1 MTVII
6 ALVAGAIGAGLGY
19 TLKRRSGI
27 DQRRLAE
34 ENAAEMRAAADA
46 EKKAILLEAKEEAIR
61 ILATAEE
68 DARQLRIEIQAQERR
83 LRQKEENLDR
93 KVEENENRQ
102 RRLQQREEESE
113 ARIRDI
119 ERLRLEQ
126 VSAIERVA
134 ALTREEAR
142 NLLLQRVEEEV
153 RTEAGRRARL
163 IEMEARQHAEAE
175 ARKILSVAIQRY
187 SSDTVGEI
195 TTTVVPIP
203 NEEMKGRII
212 GREGRNIRA
221 LEAITGVDLI
231 IDDTPDAVTLS
242 CFDPVRREIARLALT
257 KLVQDGRIHP
267 ARIEEI
273 VAKSKQE
280 IEQEIREEGEAAAY
294 EAGVPGLHPEIIKVV
309 GRLKYRTSYGQNQ
322 LQHAIEAA
330 HIGAMLAAEV
340 RAEVNVVRRAAF
352 LHDIGKVLTHEVEG
366 PHHIIGADFLRRFGE
381 SKPVVQ
387 AVMGHHDHDPEH
399 QSIEDVLVQA
409 ADAASGARPGARRE
423 SVENYVRRLEALEN
437 VANAFEGVEKSFA
450 IQAGREVRIIVKPD
464 QVDDLGSVRL
474 ARDIVKKIEE
484 TLQYPGQ
491 VKVTVV
497 RETRAVDRALEDL
510 GAGSMVRIVDFHAEA
525 TSEKVAM
532 AWYLDG
538 RVSAVIGTHTHVP
551 TADARLLPGGTA
563 TVTDLG
569 MVRPRDSIIGL
580 QPAVAING
588 FLTAL
593 PQSFAVA
600 E

>member
-1 MTVII
+1 VDVLLLII
-6 ALVAGAIGAGLGY
+6 IVALVAIAVGVGLGY
-19 TLKRRSGI
+19 ILK
-27 DQRRLAE
+27 QRTNTAQRLLAE
-34 ENAAEMRAAADA
+34 ESAGEIRASADA
-46 EKKAILLEAKEEAIR
+46 DKKAILLEAKEEAIR
-61 ILATAEE
+61 TRAAAEGE
-68 DARQLRIEIQAQERR
+68 AREIRSELQSQERR

-93 KVEENENRQ
+93 KMDELEQRT
-102 RRLQQREEESE
+102 RRLQQREEETDTRVRE
-113 ARIRDI
+113 VEQLRRDQI
-119 ERLRLEQ
+119 A
-126 VSAIERVA
+126 AIERVS
-134 ALTREEAR
+134 ALTRDEAR
-142 NLLLQRVEEEV
+142 TLLLQRVEEEV
-153 RTEAGRRARL
+153 RNEASRRARL
-163 IEMEARQHAEAE
+163 IEMEARQVAETQ

-221 LEAITGVDLI
+221 LEAVTGVDLI

-280 IEQEIREEGEAAAY
+280 IEQEIKEEGEAAAY
-294 EAGVPGLHPEIIKVV
+294 AAGVPGLHPEITKVV
-309 GRLKYRTSYGQNQ
+309 GRLKFRTSYGQNQ

-330 HIGAMLAAEV
+330 HIGAMLASEV
-340 RAEVNVVRRAAF
+340 GAEVNIVRRASF

-366 PHHIIGADFLRRFGE
+366 PHHIIGADFIRRFGE
-381 SKPVVQ
+381 SKLVVQ

-423 SVENYVRRLEALEN
+423 SVENYVRRLEALEE
-437 VANAFEGVEKSFA
+437 VANSFEGVEKSFA
-450 IQAGREVRIIVKPD
+450 IQAGREVRIIVKPE
-464 QVDDLGSVRL
+464 QVDDLQAMRL
-474 ARDIVKKIEE
+474 ARDIVRKIEE

-497 RETRAVDRALEDL
+497 RETRAVD
-510 GAGSMVRIVDFHAEA
+510 
-525 TSEKVAM
+525 
-532 AWYLDG
+532 Y
-538 RVSAVIGTHTHVP
+538 
-551 TADARLLPGGTA
+551 AR
-563 TVTDLG
+563 
-569 MVRPRDSIIGL
+569 
-580 QPAVAING
+580 
-588 FLTAL
+588 
-593 PQSFAVA
+593 
-600 E
+600 

>member
-1 MTVII
+1 MTLIV
-6 ALVAGAIGAGLGY
+6 ALVAGVAIGAGLGY

-34 ENAAEMRAAADA
+34 ETAAETRAAADA
-46 EKKAILLEAKEEAIR
+46 EKKAVLLEAKEEAIR

-68 DARQLRIEIQAQERR
+68 DARQLRLEIHAQERR

-126 VSAIERVA
+126 VAAIERVA
-134 ALTREEAR
+134 ALTRDEAR

-221 LEAITGVDLI
+221 LEAVTGVDLI

-309 GRLKYRTSYGQNQ
+309 GRLKFRTSYGQNQ
-322 LQHAIEAA
+322 LQHAVEAA

-340 RAEVNVVRRAAF
+340 GAEVNLVRRASF

-366 PHHIIGADFLRRFGE
+366 PHHIIGADFIRRFGE
-381 SKPVVQ
+381 PKPVVQ
-387 AVMGHHDHDPEH
+387 AVMGHHDHDPER

-423 SVENYVRRLEALEN
+423 SVENYVRRLEALEE
-437 VANAFEGVEKSFA
+437 VANSFEGVEKSFA
-450 IQAGREVRIIVKPD
+450 IQAGREVRIIVKPE
-464 QVDDLGSVRL
+464 QVDDLAAMRL

-497 RETRAVDRALEDL
+497 RETRAVD
-510 GAGSMVRIVDFHAEA
+510 
-525 TSEKVAM
+525 
-532 AWYLDG
+532 Y
-538 RVSAVIGTHTHVP
+538 
-551 TADARLLPGGTA
+551 AR
-563 TVTDLG
+563 
-569 MVRPRDSIIGL
+569 
-580 QPAVAING
+580 
-588 FLTAL
+588 
-593 PQSFAVA
+593 
-600 E
+600 

>member
-1 MTVII
+1 VDVLLLII
-6 ALVAGAIGAGLGY
+6 IVALVAIAVGVGLGY
-19 TLKRRSGI
+19 ILK
-27 DQRRLAE
+27 QRTHTAQRLLAE
-34 ENAAEMRAAADA
+34 ESAGEIRASADA

-61 ILATAEE
+61 TRAAAEGE
-68 DARQLRIEIQAQERR
+68 AREIRSELQSQERR

-93 KVEENENRQ
+93 KMDELEQRT
-102 RRLQQREEESE
+102 RRLQQREEESDTRVRE
-113 ARIRDI
+113 VEQLRRDQI
-119 ERLRLEQ
+119 A
-126 VSAIERVA
+126 AIERVS
-134 ALTREEAR
+134 ALTRDEAR
-142 NLLLQRVEEEV
+142 TLLLQRVEEEV
-153 RTEAGRRARL
+153 RNEASRRARL
-163 IEMEARQHAEAE
+163 IEMEARQVAETQ

-221 LEAITGVDLI
+221 LEAGTGVDLI

-280 IEQEIREEGEAAAY
+280 IEQEIKEEGEAAAY
-294 EAGVPGLHPEIIKVV
+294 AAGVPGLHPEITKVV
-309 GRLKYRTSYGQNQ
+309 GRLKFRTSYGQNQ

-330 HIGAMLAAEV
+330 HIGAMLASEV
-340 RAEVNVVRRAAF
+340 GAEVNIVRRASF

-366 PHHIIGADFLRRFGE
+366 PHHIIGADFIRRFGE
-381 SKPVVQ
+381 SKLVVQ

-399 QSIEDVLVQA
+399 QSVEDVLVQA

-423 SVENYVRRLEALEN
+423 SVENYVRRLEALEE
-437 VANAFEGVEKSFA
+437 VANSFEGVEKSFA
-450 IQAGREVRIIVKPD
+450 IQAGREVRIIVKPE
-464 QVDDLGSVRL
+464 QVDDLQAMRL
-474 ARDIVKKIEE
+474 ARDIVRKIEE

-497 RETRAVDRALEDL
+497 RETRAVD
-510 GAGSMVRIVDFHAEA
+510 
-525 TSEKVAM
+525 
-532 AWYLDG
+532 Y
-538 RVSAVIGTHTHVP
+538 
-551 TADARLLPGGTA
+551 AR
-563 TVTDLG
+563 
-569 MVRPRDSIIGL
+569 
-580 QPAVAING
+580 
-588 FLTAL
+588 
-593 PQSFAVA
+593 
-600 E
+600 

>member
-1 MTVII
+1 MRWPRSGLPASTAVSRPPLRKEVNSTVDVTITI
-6 ALVAGAIGAGLGY
+6 TITIVALAAIAIGFGLGY
-19 TLKRRSGI
+19 TRKGKSTSDLR
-27 DQRRLAE
+27 QLAE
-34 ENAAEMRAAADA
+34 ESAAEIRASADA
-46 EKKAILLEAKEEAIR
+46 ERKTILLGAKEEAIR
-61 ILATAEE
+61 ALAAAEDE
-68 DARQLRIEIQAQERR
+68 ARALRVEVQAQERR
-83 LRQKEENLDR
+83 QRQKEENLDR
-93 KVEENENRQ
+93 KIEELENRQ
-102 RRLQQREEESE
+102 RKLQHREEETE
-113 ARIRDI
+113 IRLHEV

-126 VSAIERVA
+126 VSAIEQVA
-134 ALTREEAR
+134 ALTRDEAR
-142 NLLLQRVEEEV
+142 LLLLQRVEEEV
-153 RTEAGRRARL
+153 HTEVGRRARL
-163 IEMEARQHAEAE
+163 IEMEGRQQAEVQ

-221 LEAITGVDLI
+221 LEAMTGVDLI

-294 EAGVPGLHPEIIKVV
+294 EAGVPGLHAEIIKVV
-309 GRLKYRTSYGQNQ
+309 GRLKFRTSYGQNQ
-322 LQHAIEAA
+322 LQHAVEAA

-340 RAEVNVVRRAAF
+340 GAEVTVVRRAAF

-366 PHHIIGADFLRRFGE
+366 PHHIIGADFIRRFGE

-387 AVMGHHDHDPEH
+387 AVMGHHDHDPER
-399 QSIEDVLVQA
+399 QSVEDVLVQA

-423 SVENYVRRLEALEN
+423 SVENYVRRLEALEE
-437 VANAFEGVEKSFA
+437 VANSFDGVEKSFA
-450 IQAGREVRIIVKPD
+450 IQAGREVRIIVKPE
-464 QVDDLGSVRL
+464 QVDDLQAMRL

-497 RETRAVDRALEDL
+497 RETRAVD
-510 GAGSMVRIVDFHAEA
+510 
-525 TSEKVAM
+525 
-532 AWYLDG
+532 Y
-538 RVSAVIGTHTHVP
+538 
-551 TADARLLPGGTA
+551 AR
-563 TVTDLG
+563 
-569 MVRPRDSIIGL
+569 
-580 QPAVAING
+580 
-588 FLTAL
+588 
-593 PQSFAVA
+593 
-600 E
+600 

>member
-1 MTVII
+1 MDVVIVTI
-6 ALVAGAIGAGLGY
+6 VALVAIAIGVGLGY
-19 TLKRRSGI
+19 TLKRKSST

-34 ENAAEMRAAADA
+34 DSAAEIRTNA
-46 EKKAILLEAKEEAIR
+46 EAERKAILLGAKEEA
-61 ILATAEE
+61 LGTLTAAE
-68 DARQLRIEIQAQERR
+68 DESRALRAEIQAQERR
-83 LRQKEENLDR
+83 QRQKEENLDR
-93 KVEENENRQ
+93 KIDEIENRQ
-102 RRLQQREEESE
+102 RKLQQREEAIDTRLQEV
-113 ARIRDI
+113 

-126 VSAIERVA
+126 VAAIERVA
-134 ALTREEAR
+134 ALTRDEAR
-142 NLLLQRVEEEV
+142 LLLLQRVEEEV
-153 RTEAGRRARL
+153 RTEVGRRARL
-163 IEMEARQHAEAE
+163 IEMEGRQQAETQ

-221 LEAITGVDLI
+221 LEAMTGVDLI

-242 CFDPVRREIARLALT
+242 CFDPVRREIARLSLT

-294 EAGVPGLHPEIIKVV
+294 EAGVPGLHAEIIKVV
-309 GRLKYRTSYGQNQ
+309 GRLKFRTSYGQNQ
-322 LQHAIEAA
+322 LQHAVEAA

-340 RAEVNVVRRAAF
+340 GADVTIVRRASF

-366 PHHIIGADFLRRFGE
+366 PHHIIGADFIRRFGE

-387 AVMGHHDHDPEH
+387 AVMGHHDHDPEQ

-423 SVENYVRRLEALEN
+423 SVENYVRRLEALEE
-437 VANAFEGVEKSFA
+437 VANSFDGVEKSFA
-450 IQAGREVRIIVKPD
+450 IQAGREVRIIVRPE
-464 QVDDLGSVRL
+464 QVDDLQAMRL

-497 RETRAVDRALEDL
+497 RETRAVD
-510 GAGSMVRIVDFHAEA
+510 
-525 TSEKVAM
+525 
-532 AWYLDG
+532 Y
-538 RVSAVIGTHTHVP
+538 
-551 TADARLLPGGTA
+551 AR
-563 TVTDLG
+563 
-569 MVRPRDSIIGL
+569 
-580 QPAVAING
+580 
-588 FLTAL
+588 
-593 PQSFAVA
+593 
-600 E
+600 

>member
-1 MTVII
+1 VDNTLIVII
-6 ALVAGAIGAGLGY
+6 VALAAIALGVGLGY
-19 TLKRRSGI
+19 TRTRRQSKA
-27 DQRRLAE
+27 DRRVLVE
-34 ENAAEMRAAADA
+34 IEQSAAEIRANADA

-61 ILATAEE
+61 TLAGAEE
-68 DARQLRIEIQAQERR
+68 QVREMRVEVQAQERR
-83 LRQKEENLDR
+83 NRQKEENLDR
-93 KVEENENRQ
+93 KTEELEARQ
-102 RRLQQREEESE
+102 RRLQTREEDAES
-113 ARIRDI
+113 RIHEV
-119 ERLRLEQ
+119 ERLRQEQ
-126 VSAIERVA
+126 VLAIERVA
-134 ALTREEAR
+134 ALTRDEAR
-142 NLLLQRVEEEV
+142 TLLLQRVEEEV
-153 RTEAGRRARL
+153 RTEASRRARV
-163 IEMEARQHAEAE
+163 IEMDARQQAEQQ

-187 SSDTVGEI
+187 SGETVGEI

-221 LEAITGVDLI
+221 LEAVTGVDLI

-294 EAGVPGLHPEIIKVV
+294 EAGVPGLHQEVTKVI
-309 GRLKYRTSYGQNQ
+309 GRLKFRTSYGQNQ
-322 LQHAIEAA
+322 LQHAVEAA
-330 HIGAMLAAEV
+330 HIGAMLASEV
-340 RAEVNVVRRAAF
+340 GAEVNVVRRAAF

-399 QSIEDVLVQA
+399 QSIEDVIVQA

-423 SVENYVRRLEALEN
+423 SVENYVRRLEALEE
-437 VANAFEGVEKSFA
+437 VANSFEGVEKSFA
-450 IQAGREVRIIVKPD
+450 IQAGREVRIIVKPE
-464 QVDDLGSVRL
+464 QVDDLAAMRL

-497 RETRAVDRALEDL
+497 RETRAVD
-510 GAGSMVRIVDFHAEA
+510 
-525 TSEKVAM
+525 
-532 AWYLDG
+532 Y
-538 RVSAVIGTHTHVP
+538 
-551 TADARLLPGGTA
+551 AR
-563 TVTDLG
+563 
-569 MVRPRDSIIGL
+569 
-580 QPAVAING
+580 
-588 FLTAL
+588 
-593 PQSFAVA
+593 
-600 E
+600 

>member
-1 MTVII
+1 VDILLIVILI
-6 ALVAGAIGAGLGY
+6 VAALAIGAGLGY
-19 TLKRRSGI
+19 VLK
-27 DQRRLAE
+27 Q
-34 ENAAEMRAAADA
+34 RAATGKARQVAASVDEIQANVEA

-61 ILATAEE
+61 TRAAAESE
-68 DARQLRIEIQAQERR
+68 AREMRAELQLQERR

-93 KVEENENRQ
+93 KLEELEHRQ
-102 RRLQQREEESE
+102 RRLQQREEETDSRVRE
-113 ARIRDI
+113 V
-119 ERLRLEQ
+119 ERLRQEQ
-126 VSAIERVA
+126 VNAIERVA
-134 ALTREEAR
+134 ALTRDEAR

-153 RTEAGRRARL
+153 RTEAARKARL
-163 IEMEARQHAEAE
+163 IEMEARQQAEAH
-175 ARKILSVAIQRY
+175 ARQILSVAIQRY
-187 SSDTVGEI
+187 SSDMVGEI
-195 TTTVVPIP
+195 TTSVVPIP

-366 PHHIIGADFLRRFGE
+366 PHHIIGADFIRRFGE
-381 SKPVVQ
+381 SKAVVQ

-423 SVENYVRRLEALEN
+423 SLENYVRRLEALEE
-437 VANAFEGVEKSFA
+437 VANSFEGVDKSFA
-450 IQAGREVRIIVKPD
+450 IQAGREVRIIVKPE
-464 QVDDLGSVRL
+464 QVDDLQAMRL

-497 RETRAVDRALEDL
+497 RETRAVD
-510 GAGSMVRIVDFHAEA
+510 
-525 TSEKVAM
+525 
-532 AWYLDG
+532 Y
-538 RVSAVIGTHTHVP
+538 
-551 TADARLLPGGTA
+551 AR
-563 TVTDLG
+563 
-569 MVRPRDSIIGL
+569 
-580 QPAVAING
+580 
-588 FLTAL
+588 
-593 PQSFAVA
+593 
-600 E
+600 